1 LGFRPIKH
9 KTNPYEA
16 LAKLYHLGFK
26 IIKMIK
32 RTLLFGNPAYLS
44 TKNEQIVISYPNK
57 EQETK
62 TVAIEDIGV
71 IVLENQQ
78 ITITNGLLEKLIN
91 NNVAL
96 INCDQ
101 QHLPIGL
108 LMPLNGHTEQSERF
122 KHQIN
127 ASAPLKKNLW
137 QQTISSKIMN
147 QARLLKKKG
156 IPMRKMELWAKEVT
170 SGDAL
175 NHESRAA
182 VFYWQSLS
190 LILSIEDGT
199 FNRGQKGMPPNNLLN
214 YGYAIL
220 RAITARAIVSSGMLP
235 TLGIFHRNKYNAY
248 CLADDIMEPYR
259 PCVDLI
265 VCHLMETEDNVDELT
280 VEIKKQL
287 LSIVSIDVFIDG
299 KNSPLMVAM
308 SRTTHSLQE
317 CFEGTARKILY
328 PIYV

>member
-1 LGFRPIKH
+1 
-9 KTNPYEA
+9 
-16 LAKLYHLGFK
+16 
-26 IIKMIK
+26 MIK
-32 RTLLFGNPAYLS
+32 RTLFFGNPAYLS
-44 TKNEQIVISYPNK
+44 TKNEQIVISYPDK
-57 EQETK
+57 EQGTK

-71 IVLENQQ
+71 IVLENHQ
-78 ITITNGLLEKLIN
+78 ITITNGLLEKLIH

-101 QHLPIGL
+101 QHMPIGL
-108 LMPLNGHTEQSERF
+108 LLPLNGHTEQSERF
-122 KHQIN
+122 KNQIN
-127 ASAPLKKNLW
+127 ASTPLKKNLW
-137 QQTISSKIMN
+137 QQTVSSKIIN
-147 QARLLKKKG
+147 QAGLLKEKK
-156 IPMRKMELWAKEVT
+156 IPCRKMELWAKEVT

-182 VFYWQSLS
+182 VYYWKN
-190 LILSIEDGT
+190 LIAIESFT
-199 FNRGQKGMPPNNLLN
+199 RGQKGIAPNNLLN

-220 RAITARAIVSSGMLP
+220 RGITARAIVSSGMLP

-259 PCVDLI
+259 PYVDLI
-265 VCHLMETEDNVDELT
+265 VCHIMETTDSFEDLT
-280 VEIKKQL
+280 IDIKRQL

-308 SRTTHSLQE
+308 SRTTNSLQQ

-328 PIYV
+328 PLYV

>member
-1 LGFRPIKH
+1 
-9 KTNPYEA
+9 
-16 LAKLYHLGFK
+16 
-26 IIKMIK
+26 MIK
-32 RTLLFGNPAYLS
+32 RTLFFGNPTYLS
-44 TKNEQIVISYPNK
+44 TKNEQIVISYPDK
-57 EQETK
+57 EQDTK

-78 ITITNGLLEKLIN
+78 ITITNGLLEKLTH

-108 LMPLNGHTEQSERF
+108 LMPLSGHTEQTERF
-122 KHQIN
+122 KNQIN
-127 ASAPLKKNLW
+127 ASVPLKKNLW
-137 QQTISSKIMN
+137 QQTISSKITN
-147 QARLLKKKG
+147 QAGLLKEKG

-170 SGDAL
+170 SGDSL

-182 VFYWQSLS
+182 VYYWQSL
-190 LILSIEDGT
+190 IKIENFT
-199 FNRGQKGMPPNNLLN
+199 RGQKGIPPNNLLN

-220 RAITARAIVSSGMLP
+220 RAITARALVSSGMLP

-259 PCVDLI
+259 PYVDLI
-265 VCHLMETEDNVDELT
+265 VCHIMETEDSYDELT
-280 VEIKKQL
+280 IEIKKQL
-287 LSIVSIDVFIDG
+287 LNIATIDVNIDG

-308 SRTTHSLQE
+308 SRTTNSLHE
-317 CFEGTARKILY
+317 CFEGSSRRILY

>member
-1 LGFRPIKH
+1 
-9 KTNPYEA
+9 
-16 LAKLYHLGFK
+16 
-26 IIKMIK
+26 MIK
-32 RTLLFGNPAYLS
+32 RTLFFGNPAYLS
-44 TKNEQIVISYPNK
+44 TKNEQIVISYPDK

-62 TVAIEDIGV
+62 IVAIEDIGV

-78 ITITNGLLEKLIN
+78 ITITNGLLEKLTN

-101 QHLPIGL
+101 FHLPIGL

-122 KHQIN
+122 KNQIN

-137 QQTISSKIMN
+137 QQTISAKIMN
-147 QARLLKKKG
+147 QAGLLKEKG
-156 IPMRKMELWAKEVT
+156 IPCRKMELWAKEVT

-175 NHESRAA
+175 NHEARAA
-182 VFYWQSLS
+182 IFYWQN
-190 LILSIEDGT
+190 LIRVENFT
-199 FNRGQKGMPPNNLLN
+199 RGQKGIPPNNLLN

-259 PCVDLI
+259 PYVDLI
-265 VCHLMETEDNVDELT
+265 VCHIMETEDSYDELT
-280 VEIKKQL
+280 IEIKKQL
-287 LSIVSIDVFIDG
+287 LNIATIDVFIDG

-308 SRTTHSLQE
+308 SRTTHSLHE

-328 PIYV
+328 PVYV

>member
-1 LGFRPIKH
+1 
-9 KTNPYEA
+9 
-16 LAKLYHLGFK
+16 
-26 IIKMIK
+26 MIK
-32 RTLLFGNPAYLS
+32 RTLFFGNPAYLS
-44 TKNEQIVISYPNK
+44 TKNEQIVISYPDK

-78 ITITNGLLEKLIN
+78 ITITNGLLEKLIL

-101 QHLPIGL
+101 QHMPIGL
-108 LMPLNGHTEQSERF
+108 LLPLNGHTEQSERF
-122 KHQIN
+122 KNQIN
-127 ASAPLKKNLW
+127 ASTPLKKNLW
-137 QQTISSKIMN
+137 QQTVSSKIIN
-147 QARLLKKKG
+147 QAGLLKVKG
-156 IPMRKMELWAKEVT
+156 VPFRKMELWAKEVT

-182 VFYWQSLS
+182 VYYWKN
-190 LILSIEDGT
+190 LITTENFT
-199 FNRGQKGMPPNNLLN
+199 RGQKGVAPNNLLN

-220 RAITARAIVSSGMLP
+220 RGITARAIVSSGMLP

-259 PCVDLI
+259 PYVDLI
-265 VCHLMETEDNVDELT
+265 VCHIMETTDSFEDLT
-280 VEIKKQL
+280 IDIKRQL
-287 LSIVSIDVFIDG
+287 LSIASLDVYIEG

-308 SRTTHSLQE
+308 SRTTNSLQQ

-328 PIYV
+328 PLYV

>member
-1 LGFRPIKH
+1 
-9 KTNPYEA
+9 
-16 LAKLYHLGFK
+16 
-26 IIKMIK
+26 MIK
-32 RTLLFGNPAYLS
+32 RTLFFGNPAYLS
-44 TKNEQIVISYPNK
+44 TKNEQILISYPDK
-57 EQETK
+57 ELQTK
-62 TVAIEDIGV
+62 TVPIEDIGV

-78 ITITNGLLEKLIN
+78 ITITNGLLEKLTN

-96 INCDQ
+96 ITCDQ
-101 QHLPIGL
+101 YHLPIGL

-127 ASAPLKKNLW
+127 ASEPLKKNLW
-137 QQTISSKIMN
+137 QQTISSKIRN
-147 QARLLKKKG
+147 QAGLLKEKG

-182 VFYWQSLS
+182 VYYWQN
-190 LILSIEDGT
+190 LITIENFT
-199 FNRGQKGMPPNNLLN
+199 RGQKGIAPNNLLN
-214 YGYAIL
+214 YGYAVL

-259 PCVDLI
+259 PYVDLI
-265 VCHLMETEDNVDELT
+265 VCHIMETGDSLEELT
-280 VEIKKQL
+280 IDIKKQL
-287 LSIVSIDVFIDG
+287 LNIASMDVFIDG

-308 SRTTHSLQE
+308 SRTTHSLHH
-317 CFEGTARKILY
+317 CFEGTSRKILY
-328 PIYV
+328 PVYV

>member
-1 LGFRPIKH
+1 
-9 KTNPYEA
+9 
-16 LAKLYHLGFK
+16 
-26 IIKMIK
+26 MIK
-32 RTLLFGNPAYLS
+32 RTLFFGNPAYLS
-44 TKNEQIVISYPNK
+44 TKNEQIIISYPDK

-62 TVAIEDIGV
+62 AVAIEDIGV

-78 ITITNGLLEKLIN
+78 ITITNGLLEKLTH

-108 LMPLNGHTEQSERF
+108 LMPLSGHSEQTERF
-122 KHQIN
+122 KNQIN
-127 ASAPLKKNLW
+127 ASVPLKKNLW

-147 QARLLKKKG
+147 QAGLLKEKG

-170 SGDAL
+170 SGDSL

-182 VFYWQSLS
+182 VYYWER
-190 LILSIEDGT
+190 LIEVENFT
-199 FNRGQKGMPPNNLLN
+199 RGQKGIPPNNLFN

-220 RAITARAIVSSGMLP
+220 RAITARALVSSGMLP

-259 PCVDLI
+259 PYVDLI
-265 VCHLMETEDNVDELT
+265 VCHIIETEDSYQELT

-287 LSIVSIDVFIDG
+287 LGIATIDVNIDG

-308 SRTTHSLQE
+308 SRTTNSLQE
-317 CFEGTARKILY
+317 CFAGSLRRILY

>member
-1 LGFRPIKH
+1 
-9 KTNPYEA
+9 
-16 LAKLYHLGFK
+16 
-26 IIKMIK
+26 MIK
-32 RTLLFGNPAYLS
+32 RTLFFGNPAYLS

-78 ITITNGLLEKLIN
+78 ITITNGLLEKLTN

-122 KHQIN
+122 KNQIN
-127 ASAPLKKNLW
+127 ASVPLKKNLW
-137 QQTISSKIMN
+137 QQTISAKIMN
-147 QARLLKKKG
+147 QAGLLKEKG
-156 IPMRKMELWAKEVT
+156 IPCRKMELWAKEVT

-182 VFYWQSLS
+182 VFYWQSL
-190 LILSIEDGT
+190 IT
-199 FNRGQKGMPPNNLLN
+199 VPNFTRGQKGIPPNNLLN

-259 PCVDLI
+259 PYVDLI
-265 VCHLMETEDNVDELT
+265 VCHIIDTEDSYDELT
-280 VEIKKQL
+280 IEIKKHL
-287 LSIVSIDVFIDG
+287 LSIATIDVCIDG
-299 KNSPLMVAM
+299 KNSP
-308 SRTTHSLQE
+308 
-317 CFEGTARKILY
+317 
-328 PIYV
+328 

>member
-1 LGFRPIKH
+1 
-9 KTNPYEA
+9 
-16 LAKLYHLGFK
+16 
-26 IIKMIK
+26 MIK
-32 RTLLFGNPAYLS
+32 RTLFFGNPAYLS
-44 TKNEQIVISYPNK
+44 TKNEQIVISYPDK

-78 ITITNGLLEKLIN
+78 ITITNGLLEKLIH

-101 QHLPIGL
+101 YHLPIGL

-122 KHQIN
+122 KNQIN

-137 QQTISSKIMN
+137 QQTIIAKIIN
-147 QARLLKKKG
+147 QAGILKEKG
-156 IPMRKMELWAKEVT
+156 IPCRKMELWAKEVT

-182 VFYWQSLS
+182 VYYWPN
-190 LILSIEDGT
+190 LIKIENFT
-199 FNRGQKGMPPNNLLN
+199 RGQKGIAPNNLLN

-259 PCVDLI
+259 PYVDLI
-265 VCHLMETEDNVDELT
+265 VCHIMETEDTFEELT
-280 VEIKKQL
+280 IDIKKQL
-287 LSIVSIDVFIDG
+287 LSIASIDVFIDG

-308 SRTTHSLQE
+308 SRTTHSLHE

>member
-1 LGFRPIKH
+1 
-9 KTNPYEA
+9 
-16 LAKLYHLGFK
+16 
-26 IIKMIK
+26 MIK
-32 RTLLFGNPAYLS
+32 RTLFFSNPAYLS
-44 TKNEQIVISYPNK
+44 TKNEQIVITYPNK
-57 EQETK
+57 ETETK
-62 TVAIEDIGV
+62 TVPIEDIGV

-78 ITITNGLLEKLIN
+78 ITITNGLLEKLIH

-96 INCDQ
+96 ITCDQ

-122 KHQIN
+122 KHQID
-127 ASAPLKKNLW
+127 SSEPLKKNLW
-137 QQTISSKIMN
+137 QQTISSKIRN
-147 QARLLKKKG
+147 QAGLLKEKG
-156 IPMRKMELWAKEVT
+156 IPMSKMELWAKEVT

-175 NHESRAA
+175 NHEARAA
-182 VFYWQSLS
+182 VYYWKN
-190 LILSIEDGT
+190 LIPIENFT
-199 FNRGQKGMPPNNLLN
+199 RGQKGIAPNNLLN

-259 PCVDLI
+259 PFVDLI
-265 VCHLMETEDNVDELT
+265 VCQIMQTEENYEELT
-280 VEIKKQL
+280 FDIKKQL
-287 LSIVSIDVFIDG
+287 LSIATMDVFIDG

-308 SRTTHSLQE
+308 SRTTHSLHQ

>member
-1 LGFRPIKH
+1 
-9 KTNPYEA
+9 
-16 LAKLYHLGFK
+16 
-26 IIKMIK
+26 MIK
-32 RTLLFGNPAYLS
+32 RTLFFGNPVYLS
-44 TKNEQIVISYPNK
+44 TKNNQIVIAYPSSTLAVPEGEREK
-57 EQETK
+57 KQEIK
-62 TVAIEDIGV
+62 TAAIEDIGV

-101 QHLPIGL
+101 QHMPIGL

-127 ASAPLKKNLW
+127 ASVPLKKNLW
-137 QQTISSKIMN
+137 QQTISAKIIN
-147 QARLLKKKG
+147 QAGLLKERG
-156 IPMRKMELWAKEVT
+156 IACRKMEIWAKEVT

-182 VFYWQSLS
+182 VFYWQK
-190 LILSIEDGT
+190 LINIENFT
-199 FNRGQKGMPPNNLLN
+199 RGQTGIAPNNLLN

-259 PCVDLI
+259 PYVDLI
-265 VCHLMETEDNVDELT
+265 VCHIMETEDNFSELT
-280 VEIKKQL
+280 TEIKKQL
-287 LSIVSIDVFIDG
+287 LNIATIDVVIDG

-308 SRTTHSLQE
+308 SRTTSSLNE
-317 CFEGTARKILY
+317 CFEGISRKILY
-328 PIYV
+328 PIYA

>member
-1 LGFRPIKH
+1 
-9 KTNPYEA
+9 
-16 LAKLYHLGFK
+16 
-26 IIKMIK
+26 MIK
-32 RTLLFGNPAYLS
+32 RTLFFGNPAYLS
-44 TKNEQIVISYPNK
+44 TKNEQIVISYPDK

-78 ITITNGLLEKLIN
+78 ITITNGLLEKLTN

-101 QHLPIGL
+101 YHLPIGL
-108 LMPLNGHTEQSERF
+108 LMPLNGHTEQTERF
-122 KHQIN
+122 KNQIN
-127 ASAPLKKNLW
+127 ASVPLKKNLW
-137 QQTISSKIMN
+137 QQTISAKIMN
-147 QARLLKKKG
+147 QAGLLKEKG
-156 IPMRKMELWAKEVT
+156 IPCRKMEIWAKEVT

-182 VFYWQSLS
+182 VFYWQN
-190 LILSIEDGT
+190 LIKIENFT
-199 FNRGQKGMPPNNLLN
+199 RGQKGIPPNNLLN

-259 PCVDLI
+259 PYVDLI
-265 VCHLMETEDNVDELT
+265 VCHIMETEDNYDELT
-280 VEIKKQL
+280 IKIKKQL
-287 LSIVSIDVFIDG
+287 LSIATIDVFIDG

-308 SRTTHSLQE
+308 SRTTHSLHE

-328 PIYV
+328 PVYV

>member
-1 LGFRPIKH
+1 
-9 KTNPYEA
+9 
-16 LAKLYHLGFK
+16 
-26 IIKMIK
+26 MIK
-32 RTLLFGNPAYLS
+32 RTLFFGNPAYLS
-44 TKNEQIVISYPNK
+44 TKNEQIIISYPDK

-78 ITITNGLLEKLIN
+78 ITITNGLLEKLTN

-101 QHLPIGL
+101 YHLPIGL
-108 LMPLNGHTEQSERF
+108 LMPLNGHTEQTERF
-122 KHQIN
+122 KNQIN
-127 ASAPLKKNLW
+127 ASVPLKKNLW
-137 QQTISSKIMN
+137 QQTISAKIAN
-147 QARLLKKKG
+147 QAGLLKEKG
-156 IPMRKMELWAKEVT
+156 IPCRKMELWAKEVT
-170 SGDAL
+170 SGDVL

-182 VFYWQSLS
+182 VFYWQN
-190 LILSIEDGT
+190 LITVENFT
-199 FNRGQKGMPPNNLLN
+199 RGQKGIAPNNLLN

-259 PCVDLI
+259 PYVDLI
-265 VCHLMETEDNVDELT
+265 VCHIMETEDSYEELT
-280 VEIKKQL
+280 IEIKKQL
-287 LSIVSIDVFIDG
+287 LGIATIDVFIDG

-308 SRTTHSLQE
+308 SRTTHSLHE

-328 PIYV
+328 PVYV

>member
-1 LGFRPIKH
+1 
-9 KTNPYEA
+9 
-16 LAKLYHLGFK
+16 
-26 IIKMIK
+26 MIK
-32 RTLLFGNPAYLS
+32 RTLFFGNPAYLS
-44 TKNEQIVISYPNK
+44 TKNEQIVISYPDK
-57 EQETK
+57 DQETK
-62 TVAIEDIGV
+62 TVSIEDIGV

-78 ITITNGLLEKLIN
+78 ITITNGLLEKLTH

-108 LMPLNGHTEQSERF
+108 LMPLSGHTEQTERF
-122 KHQIN
+122 KNQIN
-127 ASAPLKKNLW
+127 ASVPLKKNLW
-137 QQTISSKIMN
+137 QQTISSKITN
-147 QARLLKKKG
+147 QAGLLKEKG

-170 SGDAL
+170 SGDSL
-175 NHESRAA
+175 NHEARAA
-182 VFYWQSLS
+182 VYYWQSL
-190 LILSIEDGT
+190 IKVENFT
-199 FNRGQKGMPPNNLLN
+199 RGQKGIPPNNLLN

-220 RAITARAIVSSGMLP
+220 RAITARALVSSGMLP

-259 PCVDLI
+259 PYVDLI
-265 VCHLMETEDNVDELT
+265 VCHIMETVDSYEELT

-287 LSIVSIDVFIDG
+287 LNIATIDVNIDG

-308 SRTTHSLQE
+308 SRTTNSLHE
-317 CFEGTARKILY
+317 CFEGSSRRILY

>member
-1 LGFRPIKH
+1 
-9 KTNPYEA
+9 
-16 LAKLYHLGFK
+16 
-26 IIKMIK
+26 MIK
-32 RTLLFGNPAYLS
+32 RTLFFGNPAYLS
-44 TKNEQIVISYPNK
+44 TKNEQIVISYPDK

-71 IVLENQQ
+71 IVLENHQ
-78 ITITNGLLEKLIN
+78 ITITNGLLEKLIH

-101 QHLPIGL
+101 QHMPIGL
-108 LMPLNGHTEQSERF
+108 LLPLNGHTEQSERF
-122 KHQIN
+122 KNQIN
-127 ASAPLKKNLW
+127 ASTPLKKNLW
-137 QQTISSKIMN
+137 QQTVSSKIIN
-147 QARLLKKKG
+147 QAGLLKEKK
-156 IPMRKMELWAKEVT
+156 IPCRKMELWAKEVT

-182 VFYWQSLS
+182 VYYWKN
-190 LILSIEDGT
+190 LIAIESFT
-199 FNRGQKGMPPNNLLN
+199 RGQKGIAPNNLLN

-220 RAITARAIVSSGMLP
+220 RGITARAIVSSGMLP

-259 PCVDLI
+259 PYVDLI
-265 VCHLMETEDNVDELT
+265 VCHIMETTDSFEDLT
-280 VEIKKQL
+280 IDIKRQL

-308 SRTTHSLQE
+308 SRTTNSLQQ

-328 PIYV
+328 PLYV

>member
-1 LGFRPIKH
+1 
-9 KTNPYEA
+9 
-16 LAKLYHLGFK
+16 
-26 IIKMIK
+26 MIK
-32 RTLLFGNPAYLS
+32 RTLFFGNPAYLS
-44 TKNEQIVISYPNK
+44 TKNEQIVISYPDK

-71 IVLENQQ
+71 IVLEKQQ
-78 ITITNGLLEKLIN
+78 ITITNGLLEKLTN

-96 INCDQ
+96 INCNQ
-101 QHLPIGL
+101 YHLPIGL
-108 LMPLNGHTEQSERF
+108 LMPLSGHTEQSERF
-122 KHQIN
+122 KNQIN
-127 ASAPLKKNLW
+127 ASVPLKKNLW
-137 QQTISSKIMN
+137 QQTISAKIMN
-147 QARLLKKKG
+147 QAGLLKEKE
-156 IPMRKMELWAKEVT
+156 IPCRKMEIWSKEVT

-182 VFYWQSLS
+182 VFYWQN
-190 LILSIEDGT
+190 LITIENFT
-199 FNRGQKGMPPNNLLN
+199 RGQKGIPPNNLLN

-259 PCVDLI
+259 PYVDLI
-265 VCHLMETEDNVDELT
+265 VCHIMETENCYDELT
-280 VEIKKQL
+280 IDIKKQL
-287 LSIVSIDVFIDG
+287 LNIATIDVLIDG

-308 SRTTHSLQE
+308 SRTTHSLNE

-328 PIYV
+328 PVYV

>member
-1 LGFRPIKH
+1 
-9 KTNPYEA
+9 
-16 LAKLYHLGFK
+16 
-26 IIKMIK
+26 MIK
-32 RTLLFGNPAYLS
+32 RTLFFGNPAYLS
-44 TKNEQIVISYPNK
+44 TKNEQIVISYPDK
-57 EQETK
+57 EHETK

-78 ITITNGLLEKLIN
+78 ITITNGLLEKLIH

-101 QHLPIGL
+101 YHLPIGL

-122 KHQIN
+122 KNQIN

-147 QARLLKKKG
+147 QAGVLKEKG

-170 SGDAL
+170 SGDTL

-182 VFYWQSLS
+182 VYYWQN
-190 LILSIEDGT
+190 LIQIENFT
-199 FNRGQKGMPPNNLLN
+199 RGQKGIPPNNLLN

-220 RAITARAIVSSGMLP
+220 RAITARAISSSGMLP

-259 PCVDLI
+259 PYVDLI
-265 VCHLMETEDNVDELT
+265 VCHIMETEDTFEELT
-280 VEIKKQL
+280 IDIKKQL
-287 LSIVSIDVFIDG
+287 LSIASIDVFIDG

-308 SRTTHSLQE
+308 SRTTHSLHE
-317 CFEGTARKILY
+317 CFEGKTRKILY
-328 PIYV
+328 PVYV

>member
-1 LGFRPIKH
+1 
-9 KTNPYEA
+9 
-16 LAKLYHLGFK
+16 
-26 IIKMIK
+26 MIK
-32 RTLLFGNPAYLS
+32 RTLFFGNPAYLS
-44 TKNEQIVISYPNK
+44 TKNEQIVISYPDK
-57 EQETK
+57 YQETK
-62 TVAIEDIGV
+62 TVSIEDIGV

-78 ITITNGLLEKLIN
+78 ITITNGLLEKLTH

-108 LMPLNGHTEQSERF
+108 LMPLSGHTEQTERF
-122 KHQIN
+122 KNQIN
-127 ASAPLKKNLW
+127 ASVPLKKNLW
-137 QQTISSKIMN
+137 QQTIISKITN
-147 QARLLKKKG
+147 QAGLLKEKG

-170 SGDAL
+170 SGDSL
-175 NHESRAA
+175 NHEARAA
-182 VFYWQSLS
+182 VYYWQSL
-190 LILSIEDGT
+190 IKVENFT
-199 FNRGQKGMPPNNLLN
+199 RGQKGIPPNNLLN

-220 RAITARAIVSSGMLP
+220 RAITARALVSSGMLP

-259 PCVDLI
+259 PYVDLI
-265 VCHLMETEDNVDELT
+265 VCHIMETADSYEELT

-287 LSIVSIDVFIDG
+287 LNIATIDVNIDG

-308 SRTTHSLQE
+308 SRTTNSLHE
-317 CFEGTARKILY
+317 CFEGSSRRILY

>member
-1 LGFRPIKH
+1 
-9 KTNPYEA
+9 
-16 LAKLYHLGFK
+16 
-26 IIKMIK
+26 MIK
-32 RTLLFGNPAYLS
+32 RTLFFGNPTYLS
-44 TKNEQIVISYPNK
+44 TKNEQIVISYPDK

-71 IVLENQQ
+71 VVLENQQ
-78 ITITNGLLEKLIN
+78 ITITNGLLDKLIT

-101 QHLPIGL
+101 QHMPIGL

-122 KHQIN
+122 KNQIN
-127 ASAPLKKNLW
+127 ASIPLKKNLW
-137 QQTISSKIMN
+137 QQTISSKISN
-147 QARLLKKKG
+147 QGELLRERG

-170 SGDAL
+170 SGDGL
-175 NHESRAA
+175 NHEARAA
-182 VFYWQSLS
+182 VFYWQNLFE
-190 LILSIEDGT
+190 IED
-199 FNRGQKGMPPNNLLN
+199 FNRGQKGVPPNNLLN

-259 PCVDLI
+259 PFVDKI
-265 VCHLMETEDNVDELT
+265 VCQIMDYEDCIDELT

-287 LSIVSIDVFIDG
+287 LSVVAIDVVIDG
-299 KNSPLMVAM
+299 KKSPLMVAM
-308 SRTTHSLQE
+308 SRTTNSLYE
-317 CFEGTARKILY
+317 CFEGSARKILY
-328 PIYV
+328 PEYA